1 MYKNTI
7 NLTDGCFPTI
17 VVCPVERCPVRP
29 GLVLAAAWRPCS
41 HCHDTRHGMDTAD
54 TAASYPSLDSEVSPA
69 RVSRVSRVTVTHIT
83 PQPAPAPA
91 VRLRAA
97 RSMSAQTR
105 VTSSLCRLELPA
117 WYRSNRSVPPRV
129 PGSHVPRAT
138 CPRRSVST
146 PSPPSWRRSRE
157 ASWRWR
163 GGTQSEVGGVA
174 TSAGTSRSATLL
186 HNVVRNHLN
195 QKCCEAQARVRQG

>member
-174 TSAGTSRSATLL
+174 TSAGTSRSARLL
-186 HNVVRNHLN
+186 
-195 QKCCEAQARVRQG
+195 